1 VSARP
6 PLLVWVIPIG
16 IVAAAVYG
24 FWEGT
29 PLDTVDLVRRGTVE
43 EVRAALDRDPSR
55 VHTKVYPQ
63 AYERVSDQQRYY
75 ARTGRSAWAGRTLVH
90 EAAARVE
97 GAVPMLETL
106 AAAGADLSV
115 RLEGRSLLH
124 LAAAEGQL
132 DVVAWLLDR
141 GVDIDVKNDCA
152 NNCVELGQTPL
163 FDAQRFKDQDMNQ
176 LLLERG
182 ADPHARSANGQTAL
196 HASAAVGSPAGAFEL
211 CRYGTDPTLK
221 DARGQTAHDI
231 ALATDAAGRGTSTTL
246 LYGPG
251 ELADWL
257 KPGGGCEQLASR
269 VRATGAPVSDEDAR
283 VVFGAYVCARG
294 IDIGCTAAK

>member
-1 VSARP
+1 MSARL
-6 PLLVWVIPIG
+6 PLFVWAIPIG
-16 IVAAAVYG
+16 ILAVAAYG

-29 PLDTVDLVRRGTVE
+29 PLDTVDLVRRGSVE
-43 EVRAALDRDPSR
+43 EVKAALDRDPSH
-55 VHTKVYPQ
+55 VHTKVYAQ

-75 ARTGRSAWAGRTLVH
+75 ARTGRSAWEGRTLVH
-90 EAAARVE
+90 EAAARFE

-124 LAAAEGQL
+124 IAAAEGQL
-132 DVVAWLLDR
+132 DVVAWLIDR
-141 GVDIDVKNDCA
+141 GVDINLKNDCA
-152 NNCVELGQTPL
+152 TNCVEVGQTPL
-163 FDAQRFKDQDMNQ
+163 FDAQQFKDQEMNR
-176 LLLERG
+176 LLLGRG

-196 HASAAVGSPAGAFEL
+196 HATAAVGSPAGAFEL
-211 CRYGTDPTLK
+211 CRYGTDPSLK
-221 DARGQTAHDI
+221 DAQGRTAQDI
-231 ALATDAAGRGTSTTL
+231 ALATDAAGRGQSTTL

-257 KPGGGCEQLASR
+257 KPGGGCEELASR
-269 VRATGAPVSDEDAR
+269 VRATGSPVSEDDAR
-283 VVFGAYVCARG
+283 LVFGAYVCARG